1 MIRVSAGTAHVLGL
15 REIKADADPTTAYLL
30 NGEKCANNCGF
41 CPQARDSKD
50 DGSHLSRIVWPE
62 YDEDDVVNRL
72 KKAKASGAMK
82 RACIQFTL
90 CSGSF
95 ERAKSLAA
103 RIKNEVD
110 MPLSVSL
117 NVPSVENAR
126 ELIEAGASRVSIAL
140 DAANS
145 DLHAQIKG
153 SGFDE
158 KKNLIRECVSLFPG
172 KISTHVII
180 GLGETEEQAL
190 KLIAEMHSMNV
201 SVGLFAFTPVRGTK
215 LEKQSPPDIG
225 SYRRVQIANYMLK
238 HSIITVDKLNFE
250 DGKLT
255 GIDLPKNEI
264 ARALSN
270 GRAFETA
277 GCDGCNRP
285 YYNERPGG
293 TIYNY
298 PRALNSDELA
308 KAITESGLDI
318 L

>member
-30 NGEKCANNCGF
+30 NGEKCSNNCGF

-72 KKAKASGAMK
+72 KSAKASGAMK

-90 CSGSF
+90 CNGSF
-95 ERAKSLAA
+95 DRAKSLAT
-103 RIKNEVD
+103 RIKNEVG

-117 NVPSVENAR
+117 NVPSVDNAR

-140 DAANS
+140 DAANA
-145 DLHAQIKG
+145 DLHTQIKG
-153 SGFDE
+153 SSFDE
-158 KKNLIRECVSLFPG
+158 KLKLIRQCVALFPG
-172 KISTHVII
+172 QISTHIII

-190 KLIAEMHSMNV
+190 KLISEMYNLDV

-225 SYRRVQIANYMLK
+225 CYRRVQIANYLLK
-238 HSIITVDKLNFE
+238 HSIISFDKLNFE
-250 DGKLT
+250 DGRLT
-255 GIDLPKNEI
+255 GIDLPKSEI
-264 ARALSN
+264 ARALSS
-270 GRAFETA
+270 GKAFETA

-308 KAITESGLDI
+308 RALAESGLAI
-318 L
+318 